1 MKSFIVAR
9 GFDVAVLCQNYST
22 CVWWHDR
29 TLENFSASNTV
40 SVLHR
45 IKVSNVSHNDAEDIN
60 AKHLSW
66 KTIFRNKTK
75 TPQLVLQY
83 VLLLEGIA
91 KQRRA
96 ESAIRPA
103 KSLGELKWRRNNDST
118 IDQGISRDLSRD
130 SLALSRDYAALSR
143 DYAALSRDY
152 SALSRD
158 YAAISR
164 DHSALSRDYATLSR
178 AYAALSRDLDN
189 HVKFKQKSK
198 RQNYL
203 ILKKSAPVLSA
214 LLTVATSCKLWVGNW
229 FLIKKSLF
237 FTRFRTRKCWSSTR
251 K

>member
-1 MKSFIVAR
+1 M
-9 GFDVAVLCQNYST
+9 
-22 CVWWHDR
+22 
-29 TLENFSASNTV
+29 
-40 SVLHR
+40 
-45 IKVSNVSHNDAEDIN
+45 
-60 AKHLSW
+60 
-66 KTIFRNKTK
+66 
-75 TPQLVLQY
+75 QY
-83 VLLLEGIA
+83 ALLLEGIA

-143 DYAALSRDY
+143 DYTALSRDYSALSRDYAALSRDYVALSRDY

-214 LLTVATSCKLWVGNW
+214 LLTVATSCKLWVGN
-229 FLIKKSLF
+229 
-237 FTRFRTRKCWSSTR
+237 
-251 K
+251 